1 MKLNDIQNRNSN
13 IIKEKSELDR
23 EFMQLKVK
31 SEQQTEDLKNS
42 KNDIACL
49 EAQITSLNHSH
60 FVIKQD
66 NENQY
71 KRNCSLIEEEKE
83 KLYNANKKFDL
94 LQQEFTTVSSDLE

>member
-1 MKLNDIQNRNSN
+1 MH
-13 IIKEKSELDR
+13 
-23 EFMQLKVK
+23 LKVK
-31 SEQQTEDLKNS
+31 SEQQTEDFKNS
-42 KNDIACL
+42 KNDIAWL